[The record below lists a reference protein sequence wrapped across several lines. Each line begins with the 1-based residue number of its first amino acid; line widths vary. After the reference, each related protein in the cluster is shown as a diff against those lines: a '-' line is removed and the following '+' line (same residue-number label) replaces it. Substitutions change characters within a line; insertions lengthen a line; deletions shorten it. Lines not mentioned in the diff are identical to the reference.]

1 MKRTILCIAIA
12 ILMIITPILEDNKA
26 LAKDYNPLPAMAPT
40 FSTQNNITIEAI
52 GAVLMEQTTGRV
64 LYSKNAHEI
73 LYPASTT
80 KILTALVALENA
92 NINDMIIIGEEVKM
106 VPSHST
112 IAGLL
117 PGETYSMYDL
127 LLAMMLPSGNDA
139 ANAIAVYI
147 ARQAKDEE
155 LDIEQAIFEFSRLMN
170 QRAQLIG
177 AVRSNFVNPHGC
189 HDKSHYT
196 TAYDLALIA
205 REAMNNPTFKKLVST
220 TSVVVEKPLKE
231 PDKSDGSDKP
241 NENHTHKW
249 RNSNQLLNK
258 ENNDYYFPYATGIK
272 TGFTTPA
279 GHCLVS
285 SASKD
290 GFELIS
296 VVLRDS
302 KEGRWFD
309 SKKLL
314 EYGLNNYT
322 FHEFLKKG
330 DILCTTYINNH
341 AENESG
347 KLNIMAAES
356 YRDIFNKEDIPKIQ
370 STIVW
375 DNDLLDGNK
384 DDEEDDLL
392 SAPVSKGQKLG
403 RVVYTLNGVFIKDI
417 DLIADRDIQEK
428 KFLNIAEIN
437 TLPLNQYSSLAF
449 VIGLFI
455 ICLVVF
461 IAAHRLRTR

>member
-1 MKRTILCIAIA
+1 M
-12 ILMIITPILEDNKA
+12 
-26 LAKDYNPLPAMAPT
+26 
-40 FSTQNNITIEAI
+40 
-52 GAVLMEQTTGRV
+52 
-64 LYSKNAHEI
+64 
-73 LYPASTT
+73 
-80 KILTALVALENA
+80 VALENA
-92 NINDMIIIGEEVKM
+92 NINDMITTGEEVKII
-106 VPSHST
+106 PNHST

-117 PGETYSMYDL
+117 PEETYSMSDL

-139 ANAIAVYI
+139 ANAIAVHI
-147 ARQAKDEE
+147 ARQTKDEE

-170 QRAQLIG
+170 QRAQEIG
-177 AVRSNFVNPHGC
+177 ALRSNFVNPHGC
-189 HDKSHYT
+189 HDKNHYT

-205 REAMNNPTFKKLVST
+205 REAMNNPIFKQLVST
-220 TSVVVEKPLKE
+220 TRAVVEKSLKE
-231 PDKSDGSDKP
+231 PNKSDTSDKP
-241 NENHTHKW
+241 SEDSTHKW
-249 RNSNQLLNK
+249 RNSNQLLIK
-258 ENNDYYFPYATGIK
+258 ENNDHYFPYATGIK

-290 GFELIS
+290 DLELIS

-309 SKKLL
+309 SRKLL

-347 KLNIMAAES
+347 KLNIIAAEG

-384 DDEEDDLL
+384 DNEEDDLL

-417 DLIADRDIQEK
+417 HLIADRDIQEK
-428 KFLNIAEIN
+428 KSLNIAEIN
-437 TLPLNQYSSLAF
+437 TLPLSQYSSLAF
-449 VIGLFI
+449 IIGMFI
-455 ICLVVF
+455 ICLVIF
-461 IAAHRLRTR
+461 LAAHRLRTR